1 MSSRCAR
8 LLMLLATSSLATCAP
23 SSTATTALDPDASN
37 ATIANHLHALPKTE
51 HHRPG
56 LEVLNWRIRETPKLE
71 EMLLAATTPAFNDAT
86 NARLTDSAILVRTIP
101 EAELLALLESI
112 GGTNAAMASWCG
124 QVTSWRN
131 LHEVR
136 IDNTVLQFNGE
147 SLRFGR
153 GALGLAARGWA
164 EPTID
169 SAHVHLEFGARFTPD
184 RRAFSTVLSGPDK
197 TTHNFP
203 GLSHETDIARGMVV
217 LITATVPRAIE
228 QEVAPETTEL
238 QDDDPALEVGIPHR
252 GARERSHLPLGQ
264 ALFTIES
271 EYPQRIVLVV
281 VPRIPLSFMPE
292 HPKNTQVRKTGARQ

>member
-8 LLMLLATSSLATCAP
+8 SLMLLVTSALAACAP
-23 SSTATTALDPDASN
+23 SSTATTALHPEAPN
-37 ATIANHLHALPKTE
+37 ATIANQLHALPKTE

-56 LEVLNWRIRETPKLE
+56 LEVLNWRIHETPKLE
-71 EMLLAATTPAFNDAT
+71 ETLLAATTPAFNEAT
-86 NARLTDSAILVRTIP
+86 SARLTESAILVRTIP
-101 EAELLALLESI
+101 ESELVALLESI

-136 IDNTVLQFNGE
+136 IDNTVLQINGE
-147 SLRFGR
+147 PLRFGR

-164 EPTID
+164 EPTLD
-169 SAHVHLEFGARFTPD
+169 SAHLHLEFTARFAPD

-203 GLSHETDIARGMVV
+203 GLSHETDITRGMVV
-217 LITATVPRAIE
+217 LITATVPRAIDE
-228 QEVAPETTEL
+228 EVAPDTTEL

-252 GARERSHLPLGQ
+252 DARERSHLPLGH

-281 VPRIPLSFMPE
+281 VPPNPIEF
-292 HPKNTQVRKTGARQ
+292 HA